1 MIISEIGATVCG
13 LLQGTLVLF
22 NKRSNWI
29 FYIAQIIFLLMFSL
43 TNKLYGDVLG
53 NSIYLILGI
62 TGWIFWKNENKSRIR
77 ICSPKERLVYISVIV
92 AGAVILFLLLNRTQD
107 PLPFIDSVTTASSF
121 VATYYMV
128 KKKLDTWIIWFV
140 NDICYIAQ
148 YSLLEHQ
155 AYYLI
160 SLNFIW
166 TFMAI
171 ASFFNW
177 LKIMK
182 GYTK

>member
-29 FYIAQIIFLLMFSL
+29 FYIAQIIFFLIFSF

-53 NSIYLILGI
+53 NSIYLLLGI
-62 TGWIFWKNENKSRIR
+62 SGWIFWKDENKFRIS
-77 ICSPKERLVYISVIV
+77 ICSSKERLVYISVIV
-92 AGAVILFLLLNRTQD
+92 AGSVILFLLLNRTQD

-148 YSLLEHQ
+148 YSLLENQ

-160 SLNFIW
+160 GLNSIW

>member
-53 NSIYLILGI
+53 NSIYLLLGI
-62 TGWIFWKNENKSRIR
+62 SGWIFWKDENKFRIS
-77 ICSPKERLVYISVIV
+77 ICSSKERLVYISVIV
-92 AGAVILFLLLNRTQD
+92 AGSVILFLLLNRTQD

-148 YSLLEHQ
+148 YSLLENQ